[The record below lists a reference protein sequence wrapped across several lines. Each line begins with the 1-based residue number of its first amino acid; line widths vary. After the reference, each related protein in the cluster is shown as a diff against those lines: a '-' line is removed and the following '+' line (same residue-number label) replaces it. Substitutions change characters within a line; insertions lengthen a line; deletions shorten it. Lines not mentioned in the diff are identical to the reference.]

1 MKAHIYRWVEE
12 TVRVAHV
19 MELEMKNSSL
29 LVGNAKL
36 LAELEQI
43 RAACAEAD
51 AAQSSLS
58 LAYGKLEE
66 ECTGRHT
73 VVEMLGQ
80 GKTEVE
86 TAHEAE
92 SKRFQD
98 YCIHHRKKLCEL
110 QMNLESVMNEI
121 GIRCLPHPGK
131 GSTISEIVEW
141 FDKEVGALSGAIM
154 KANKNFLC
162 YCLGGVLRMMYERM
176 NCDHLDRLE
185 AIMNSSDASLLD
197 DIPDEIAKLS
207 GRIVRNGGPHM
218 VYPMSWMF
226 SALCRR

>member
-1 MKAHIYRWVEE
+1 MKARVHRWVEE
-12 TVRVAHV
+12 TVWVARV
-19 MELEMKNSSL
+19 MELETKNSSL

-43 RAACAEAD
+43 RVACAEAD

-58 LAYGKLEE
+58 LTHGKLEE
-66 ECTGRHT
+66 ECTGLHA
-73 VVEMLGQ
+73 VVETLGQ

-98 YCIHHRKKLCEL
+98 YRIHHRKKLCEL

-121 GIRCLPHPGK
+121 SMRCLPHPRK

-141 FDKEVGALSGAIM
+141 FDKEVGALLGAIM

-162 YCLGGVLRMMYERM
+162 YCLGGVIRMMYEHM
-176 NCDHLDRLE
+176 NCNHLDRLE

-197 DIPDEIAKLS
+197 DIPM
-207 GRIVRNGGPHM
+207 R
-218 VYPMSWMF
+218 
-226 SALCRR
+226 